1 MKKSLLVLAVAALFS
16 ACNCSVTSKSCPGG
30 MAADPCSKYLDNTTC
45 NCKHQGCK
53 CDAMKR
59 AQAEG
64 CCNGQGGCN
73 PWKNVPCKAAPAPVP
88 APVVAAPVVAPVVV
102 AAPAP
107 APAKITSD
115 ELGTTA
121 TVRTTAIGQQITF
134 NTPILFKTNSDK
146 LENVSYAPLQ
156 TVANVLKAH
165 PNAKTTVEGYTDSLG
180 DPAYNVNLS
189 QRRANTVMNQLIAD
203 GVAPASLSAK
213 GYGAANPVATNK
225 TAAGRAE
232 NRRVELN
239 IVD

>member
-1 MKKSLLVLAVAALFS
+1 MKKSLLVLAVAAVLS

-30 MAADPCSKYLDNTTC
+30 MSADPCSRYLDNKTC
-45 NCKHQGCK
+45 NCKRQGCK

-59 AQAEG
+59 AEAEG

-73 PWKNVPCKAAPAPVP
+73 PWRNVPCKP
-88 APVVAAPVVAPVVV
+88 APVVV
-102 AAPAP
+102 APAPAPAPVAVAVPAPAP
-107 APAKITSD
+107 APAKISAA

-121 TVRTTAIGQQITF
+121 SVRTTSVGQQITF
-134 NTPILFKTNSDK
+134 NTPILFKTNSDQ
-146 LENVSYAPLQ
+146 LQNVSYAPLQ

-165 PNAKTTVEGYTDSLG
+165 PGAKTTVEGYTDSIG

-189 QRRANTVMNQLIAD
+189 QRRANTVMNQLVAD
-203 GVAPASLSAK
+203 GVDASSLSAK

-239 IVD
+239 IIN